1 MEDNATEFVSE
12 SGAKGAY
19 IYHTHTRLTFLS
31 NLTNFNQ
38 VLELMP
44 GILDH
49 ASIHS
54 EMNIEN
60 VFFLINSSYRPNVGF
75 LR

>member
-1 MEDNATEFVSE
+1 MQMSLSVKQEQKVHT
-12 SGAKGAY
+12 Y
-19 IYHTHTRLTFLS
+19 TTHTGLTFLS

-44 GILDH
+44 DILDH

-60 VFFLINSSYRPNVGF
+60 VFF
-75 LR
+75 

>member
-1 MEDNATEFVSE
+1 MQLSLSVQQEQKVHT
-12 SGAKGAY
+12 Y
-19 IYHTHTRLTFLS
+19 TTHTGLIFLP

-44 GILDH
+44 DILDH

-60 VFFLINSSYRPNVGF
+60 MFLKINSSYRPNIGF